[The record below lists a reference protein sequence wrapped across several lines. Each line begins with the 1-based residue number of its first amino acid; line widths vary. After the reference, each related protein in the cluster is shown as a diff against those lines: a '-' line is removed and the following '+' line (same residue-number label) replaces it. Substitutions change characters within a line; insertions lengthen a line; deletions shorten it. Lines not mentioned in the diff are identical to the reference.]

1 MKRDI
6 QLQELKQTHRERR
19 IVAAAPEKAMTKPL
33 RCPIP
38 APFRRNCDPASRGE
52 NTVSVFEIL
61 SVDQVILAILTTA
74 ALREMLPVMLPASV
88 AGPNGWLIQYD
99 DDER

>member
-1 MKRDI
+1 
-6 QLQELKQTHRERR
+6 
-19 IVAAAPEKAMTKPL
+19 
-33 RCPIP
+33 
-38 APFRRNCDPASRGE
+38 
-52 NTVSVFEIL
+52 VSVFEIL